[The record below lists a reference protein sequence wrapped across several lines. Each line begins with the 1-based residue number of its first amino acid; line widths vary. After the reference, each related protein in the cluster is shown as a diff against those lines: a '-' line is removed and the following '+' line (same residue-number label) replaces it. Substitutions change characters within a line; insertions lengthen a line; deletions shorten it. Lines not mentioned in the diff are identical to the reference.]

1 MRGCLSVLALAAV
14 FLVAALWFGAQ
25 PLAGAVVEASLAA
38 AGFQADTLDVE
49 VTASPPLRLA
59 TGHADVVR
67 IQATGMRWNELRA
80 SSVDISLGDVDLLN
94 RTAATANGGFEDV
107 DLGGADGAGGTG
119 GAGGAGGAGAGAEP
133 LSARITL
140 AGPASAAQTT
150 ISISGAIVER
160 LVRDAVER
168 ELDVLP
174 ETVTLSAPDALA
186 LQVGGNLVSGRLIL
200 DVSGA
205 VVLSTSI
212 GTIRLVAP
220 DPSIPLELSELAVE
234 SGALVLRGTLNVQGM
249 LRP

>member
-1 MRGCLSVLALAAV
+1 VRGCLSVLVIAAV
-14 FLVAALWFGAQ
+14 FLVATVWFGGQ

-59 TGHADVVR
+59 TGHADVIR
-67 IQATGMRWNELRA
+67 IEATGMRWNALRA
-80 SSVDISLGDVDLLN
+80 SSMDLSLGDVDLLN
-94 RTAATANGGFEDV
+94 RTAATADGSFEDV
-107 DLGGADGAGGTG
+107 DLGGADAS
-119 GAGGAGGAGAGAEP
+119 AEAEP

-140 AGPASAAQTT
+140 AGPASEALAT
-150 ISISGAIVER
+150 ISIPGATVES

-168 ELDVLP
+168 ELDVRP
-174 ETVTLSAPDALA
+174 ETVTLSAPDTLA
-186 LQVGGNLVSGRLIL
+186 LQIAGNVVSGQLIL

-205 VVLSTSI
+205 VVLSTTL

-220 DPSIPLELSELAVE
+220 DPSIPLQLSELAVE

>member
-1 MRGCLSVLALAAV
+1 VRGCLSVLVIAAV
-14 FLVAALWFGAQ
+14 FLVATVWFGGQ

-67 IQATGMRWNELRA
+67 IEATGMRWNELRA
-80 SSVDISLGDVDLLN
+80 SSVDLTLGDVDLLN
-94 RTAATANGGFEDV
+94 RTAATADGGFEDV
-107 DLGGADGAGGTG
+107 DLGGADA
-119 GAGGAGGAGAGAEP
+119 GAGAGAEP

-140 AGPASAAQTT
+140 AGPASAALTT
-150 ISISGAIVER
+150 ISIAGATVER
-160 LVRDAVER
+160 LVQDAVER
-168 ELDVLP
+168 ELDVRP
-174 ETVTLSAPDALA
+174 DTVTLSAPDTLA
-186 LQVGGNLVSGRLIL
+186 LHIAGNVVSGQLIL

-205 VVLSTSI
+205 VVLSTTL

-220 DPSIPLELSELAVE
+220 DPSIPLQLSELAVE
-234 SGALVLRGTLNVQGM
+234 SDALVLRGTLNVQGM